1 MRSSVLERPSLTMGA
16 VLLLLAPLFAGLH
29 HHEVDHDG
37 ATRHLEAPHE
47 GHEIAAAETGDRIPS
62 TGLTLS
68 GEGAPGPAIDLES
81 GITLRV
87 EHVTSEDRH
96 HPARAPPGSRR
107 SRAPPFLS

>member
-1 MRSSVLERPSLTMGA
+1 MRSSVLERPTLTTGA

-37 ATRHLEAPHE
+37 AKQHLEAPHG

-68 GEGAPGPAIDLES
+68 GEGAPAPAIDLDSE
-81 GITLRV
+81 ITIQV
-87 EHVTSEDRH
+87 AGVTSEDHH
-96 HPARAPPGSRR
+96 HPARAPPGSHR